1 MVSSGVTLTLWGEDA
16 SLTLVSHPSR
26 DGGTIKIP
34 YQGRCFI
41 IQNSLVP
48 NLFPLGWLKQSE
60 SLDETLR
67 EDECWWSSILTFTLF
82 GFLRPD
88 CIMQPSTKF
97 KKRGGGGCLA
107 RRHYFEEGCW
117 ERGDDL
123 FKEGGWGCNIYI
135 KNKLIS
141 EIFNNEKSL

>member
-97 KKRGGGGCLA
+97 KKKGRGGVLGKA
-107 RRHYFEEGCW
+107 S
-117 ERGDDL
+117 L
-123 FKEGGWGCNIYI
+123 F
-135 KNKLIS
+135 
-141 EIFNNEKSL
+141 

>member
-48 NLFPLGWLKQSE
+48 NLFPLGWLKQLE

-88 CIMQPSTKF
+88 CIVQPSTKL
-97 KKRGGGGCLA
+97 KKRRGCLA
-107 RRHYFEEGCW
+107 RPHYFEEGCSEGW
-117 ERGDDL
+117 GDL
-123 FKEGGWGCNIYI
+123 FKKGGWGCNFYI

>member
-97 KKRGGGGCLA
+97 KKKGRGGAWQGVIILWKVAG
-107 RRHYFEEGCW
+107 
-117 ERGDDL
+117 
-123 FKEGGWGCNIYI
+123 KEGMTFLRRGVGVA
-135 KNKLIS
+135 
-141 EIFNNEKSL
+141 IFT